1 MFSLSKAYTLFI
13 SCAIFGALSC
23 TSQKQPETMTGNSS
37 AKNYLALGDSYTIG
51 EAVNYTERFPVQ
63 LVTELGKKNIKVNQP
78 EFVAVT
84 GWTTA
89 NLLAALSI
97 KQPSPKYD
105 LVTLLI
111 GVNNQYQR
119 RNIDEYRQEF
129 TTLLNNAITYAGGNT
144 SKVIVVSIPDYSK
157 TPFAAGTDTA
167 YIANQIDI
175 FNAANKEI
183 TLQKQVKYVDITPIS
198 RGSEG
203 SSGLVAQ
210 DGLHP
215 SGMQYGLWVNKI
227 LPLAEN
233 ILQ

>member
-1 MFSLSKAYTLFI
+1 
-13 SCAIFGALSC
+13 
-23 TSQKQPETMTGNSS
+23 MTNVSS

-63 LVTELGKKNIKVNQP
+63 LVTELGKKNIRVNQP

-89 NLLAALSI
+89 NLLAALAT
-97 KQPSPKYD
+97 KNLPTNYN

-111 GVNNQYQR
+111 GVNNQYQGKSLA
-119 RNIDEYRQEF
+119 EYRQEF
-129 TTLLNNAITYAGGNT
+129 TLLLNEAIRYAGGNKD
-144 SKVIVVSIPDYSK
+144 KVIVVSIPDYSK
-157 TPFAAGTDTA
+157 TPFAAGSDTA
-167 YIANQIDI
+167 YIAAQIDL

-203 SSGLVAQ
+203 SQGLVAQ

-215 SGMQYGLWVNKI
+215 SAFQYSLWVKKL

>member
-1 MFSLSKAYTLFI
+1 
-13 SCAIFGALSC
+13 
-23 TSQKQPETMTGNSS
+23 MTNVSS

-63 LVTELGKKNIKVNQP
+63 LVTELGKKNIRVNQP

-89 NLLAALSI
+89 NLLAALAT
-97 KQPSPKYD
+97 KNLPTNYD

-111 GVNNQYQR
+111 GVNNQYQGKSLA
-119 RNIDEYRQEF
+119 EYRQEF
-129 TTLLNNAITYAGGNT
+129 TLLLNEAIRYAGGNKD
-144 SKVIVVSIPDYSK
+144 KVIVVSIPDYSK
-157 TPFAAGTDTA
+157 TPFAAGSDTA
-167 YIANQIDI
+167 YIAAQIDL

-203 SSGLVAQ
+203 SQGLVAQ

-215 SGMQYGLWVNKI
+215 SAFQYSLWVKKL